1 MLLKTWF
8 LLLYLFSNVKSQLIY
23 FIRVVSQHQKLP
35 NLQIEALLEFKNA
48 MNIEIIGFYLM
59 HLRFALDLSQI
70 C

>member
-23 FIRVVSQHQKLP
+23 FIQVVSQHQKLP